1 MASSGIQRFHGL
13 IGGEANMP
21 AELPPQAEPA
31 TLTSVPDEHAKDS
44 ENPFDGLP
52 SVQEV
57 IEQSRAPEEQAKEGR
72 PKSPEI
78 TGSRFTPQFLPS
90 SASPLSDADAHS
102 QMAMGEPAPRGFS
115 FSPFLPVTRFCYKF
129 VSPQW
134 SQPLATAFFDA
145 NKIYN
150 RPWDV

>member
-1 MASSGIQRFHGL
+1 
-13 IGGEANMP
+13 
-21 AELPPQAEPA
+21 
-31 TLTSVPDEHAKDS
+31 
-44 ENPFDGLP
+44 
-52 SVQEV
+52 
-57 IEQSRAPEEQAKEGR
+57 
-72 PKSPEI
+72 
-78 TGSRFTPQFLPS
+78 
-90 SASPLSDADAHS
+90 
-102 QMAMGEPAPRGFS
+102 MGEPAPRGFS

>member
-1 MASSGIQRFHGL
+1 MATSGIQRFHSL

-31 TLTSVPDEHAKDS
+31 ALTPVPDDNAKAS
-44 ENPFDGLP
+44 ENPSDGLP
-52 SVQEV
+52 SVQAFD
-57 IEQSRAPEEQAKEGR
+57 EQSRSPEEQANGER
-72 PKSPEI
+72 PKTPEG
-78 TGSRFTPQFLPS
+78 THSRFTSQFLT
-90 SASPLSDADAHS
+90 SPAPLLSDADNLS

-129 VSPQW
+129 VGPQW

-150 RPWDV
+150 RSWDV